1 MERNLNEILKAKED
15 REALKGKKDEQMHL
29 DDAARVKIISP
40 SRLVAKRFVRN
51 RLAIV
56 GSVILIVMFVFSF
69 LCPIFYGWGQTE
81 VDYKY
86 DHINKNYALAKEN
99 SEYLS
104 YPVEGSEVDQNVV
117 NRMNTFI
124 SEMKKNDATTMSV
137 LEGDTLY
144 TVDYLAD
151 HIYTLTRHDETM
163 VAKFGSFQKKIGR
176 FAFIGSTFTY
186 EDGVEPLGSSFE
198 TAVAKATGSEF
209 EYGGQTYLKQKGDA
223 PKTFDVYLNASD
235 AFSYVNGFEANE
247 EFEKAAQSAADAGKN
262 VFTFEDAEY
271 VLGRNDGMYAVA
283 SLSDAKPV
291 VVSTEYYYVMQQAG
305 SKVSDEFR
313 ERSLLAIAENEPFEA
328 DGMKFTVGTEDGNP
342 AIYAADGSLY
352 AELSTFVIR
361 RYDGTDTMNY
371 DLKMAILNTING
383 MEELGEE
390 RQELVHE
397 LPKQSEEDGSYVLDD
412 EGNYVYEDATLT
424 ISRRGYKEYVVTCD
438 MVNYL
443 INNYCTPNV
452 HHILGTDADGYDV
465 LARMMYG
472 GRVSLLIGFI
482 VVILETLLGVIM
494 GGLAGYFGGA
504 VDNIIMRLVD
514 IFYCLPFMPILIILG
529 AMMDAQRFDTIMR
542 LVVMMASLGIMGWAG
557 IARLVRGQILSL
569 REQDFMIAAEAT
581 GVRVSRRIF
590 RHLVPNVMPQ
600 LIVTATSGLGNIIIT
615 ESTLSFLGLGVK
627 HPLATWGTMIN
638 SVSSQAALEH
648 YYYIWIP
655 VGLLIC
661 LTVIAFNFV
670 GDGLRDAFDPKSKE

>member
-1 MERNLNEILKAKED
+1 MERNLNEILKAKEEQ
-15 REALKGKKDEQMHL
+15 EARKERKDEQMHL

-40 SRLVAKRFVRN
+40 SRLVAKRFARN

-69 LCPIFYGWGQTE
+69 LCPFFYGWGQTE

-104 YPVEGSEVDQNVV
+104 YPVEGAEVDAGLT
-117 NRMNTFI
+117 NRMNTYI
-124 SEMKKNDATTMSV
+124 SNMEKNGETSAVVFENNAFYS
-137 LEGDTLY
+137 
-144 TVDYLAD
+144 VDYLSD
-151 HIYTLTRHDETM
+151 HIYSLSQYEDAAIAAFGNYTR
-163 VAKFGSFQKKIGR
+163 KIGR

-186 EDGVEPLGSSFE
+186 EDGVESLGSGFE
-198 TAVAKATGSEF
+198 KAVADANGSNF
-209 EYGGQTYLKQKGDA
+209 EYGGQSYIMQKADA
-223 PKTFDVYLNASD
+223 PKTFDVYLQASD
-235 AFSYVNGFEANE
+235 SFTYFNGVEQNSA
-247 EFEKAAQSAADAGKN
+247 FEKAAQAAADAGETT
-262 VFTFEDAEY
+262 FTFEDVPFA
-271 VLGRNDGMYAVA
+271 LGESNGMYVVA
-283 SLSDAKPV
+283 MLGDTTPLL
-291 VVSTEYYYVMQQAG
+291 VSTEYYYVMQETGA
-305 SKVSDEFR
+305 KVSDEFR
-313 ERSLLAIAENEPFEA
+313 VNSLLAIADNKDFKA
-328 DGMKFTVGTEDGNP
+328 DGVSYTVGSEDGNP
-342 AIYAADGSLY
+342 AIYDADGNLY

-361 RYDGTDTMNY
+361 RYDGSDTMNY
-371 DLKMAILNTING
+371 DLKMAILETISG

-390 RQELVHE
+390 KHELVHE

-412 EGNYVYEDATLT
+412 EGNYIYEDATLT
-424 ISRRGYKEYVVTCD
+424 INRRGNQEYVITCD

-443 INNYCTPNV
+443 INNYCTPNA
-452 HHILGTDADGYDV
+452 HHILGTDSDGYDV

-472 GRVSLLIGFI
+472 GRISLMVGFV
-482 VVILETLLGVIM
+482 VVILETILGVIM
-494 GGLAGYFGGA
+494 GGLAGYFGGV

-514 IFYCLPFMPILIILG
+514 IFYCLPSMPILIILG
-529 AMMDAQRFDTIMR
+529 AMMDAQRFSTYAR
-542 LVVMMASLGIMGWAG
+542 LFVMMASLGIMGWAG

-600 LIVTATSGLGNIIIT
+600 LIVTATSGLGGIIIT